1 MKPRFRY
8 VAAAAVA
15 AALGL
20 GGCGQVGVE
29 VTPFGNPNR
38 VLTGTVELP
47 AGASLPADTVVV
59 VRVLGVL
66 PGNPQAVTGLLGQQP
81 APGMQ
86 AEQPPQVLGEQTIRN
101 PGPPP
106 VPFRIEYSA
115 TDDQLRTGLKLEARV
130 SVGGKVRWFNV
141 NSYSIN
147 LDNVGEAR
155 SVAVDPAGG

>member
-8 VAAAAVA
+8 VAAAA

-20 GGCGQVGVE
+20 SACGQVGVE

-38 VLTGTVELP
+38 VLTGSVELP
-47 AGASLPADTVVV
+47 AGTSLPADTVVV

-66 PGNPQAVTGLLGQQP
+66 PANPQAVTGLLGQPP
-81 APGMQ
+81 APGVQ

-101 PGPPP
+101 PGSPP

-115 TDDQLRTGLKLEARV
+115 TDDQLRTGLKLEARI

-141 NSYSIN
+141 NSYGID

>member
-1 MKPRFRY
+1 MKPRFPY
-8 VAAAAVA
+8 VAAAA
-15 AALGL
+15 AALVL
-20 GGCGQVGVE
+20 GGCGQVGME
-29 VTPFGNPNR
+29 VTPYGNPNR
-38 VLTGTVELP
+38 VVTGTVELP
-47 AGASLPADTVVV
+47 AATAFAPDTVVV

-66 PGNPQAVTGLLGQQP
+66 PANPQAVNGLLGQPP
-81 APGMQ
+81 APGAQ
-86 AEQPPQVLGEQTIRN
+86 AEQPPQVLGEQTISN

-115 TDDQLRTGLKLEARV
+115 TDDQLRAGLKLEARV

-155 SVAVDPAGG
+155 SVSVDPAGR